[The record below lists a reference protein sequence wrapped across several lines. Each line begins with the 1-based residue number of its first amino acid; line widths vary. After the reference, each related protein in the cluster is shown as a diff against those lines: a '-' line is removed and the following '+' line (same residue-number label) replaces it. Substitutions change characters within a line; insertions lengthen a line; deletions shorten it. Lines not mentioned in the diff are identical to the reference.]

1 MNRQQLHK
9 TCSFAKFRSVQ
20 EMTVAFAILAF
31 TLLGVAC
38 GSVQP
43 LTRGAVLRHA
53 RSLLIAA
60 PSALVVVPRHASA
73 AERDTGGLQAKWLE
87 QLRIVLQDQADNV
100 QYGGELAPGGPP
112 AAVPA
117 LALVPIVQLQA
128 AVKAVEN
135 KVDDQSRWPNMI
147 TTLTT
152 GPFEKVEFK
161 RIFNQY
167 ADNIYYVAGSQEA
180 NLYML
185 GGATPST
192 SQTTQY
198 LLRNEILKQL
208 DDVVDELQYQ
218 LKQPVD
224 KRDDEV
230 AREYLQNVL
239 KYFAEY
245 LALAPKEQLEIAMT
259 AMPKAA
265 AK

>member
-1 MNRQQLHK
+1 M
-9 TCSFAKFRSVQ
+9 SAVS
-20 EMTVAFAILAF
+20 ILGF
-31 TLLGVAC
+31 TLIGVAC

-43 LTRGAVLRHA
+43 LTRGEVLQHA
-53 RSLLIAA
+53 RNLLLAA
-60 PSALVVVPRHASA
+60 PSALIAAPRHASA
-73 AERDTGGLQAKWLE
+73 VTAERDTSGLQARWLE
-87 QLRIVLQDQADNV
+87 QLRIVLQDQADAV

-128 AVKAVEN
+128 TVKQCEG
-135 KVDDQSRWPNMI
+135 KVGDQSRWPNLI

-167 ADNIYYVAGSQEA
+167 SDNIYYVAGSQEA
-180 NLYML
+180 NGYLL

-224 KRDDEV
+224 QRDDSV

-239 KYFAEY
+239 KYFGEY

-259 AMPKAA
+259 AT